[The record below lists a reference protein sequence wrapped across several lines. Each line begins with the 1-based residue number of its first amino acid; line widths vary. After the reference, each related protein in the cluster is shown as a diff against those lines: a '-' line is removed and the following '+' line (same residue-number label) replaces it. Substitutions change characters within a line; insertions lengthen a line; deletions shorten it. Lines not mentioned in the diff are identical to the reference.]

1 MLVCEHCISMHL
13 TITNKISWLV
23 HVFYAVR
30 EHEKRTHIILFL
42 YNNFPTFFFCN
53 LFKVQQK
60 KLLSDLY
67 LRSSTIIRWNIKY
80 DERINPYTY
89 FLSFSLNSSK
99 NELTFNKTVNILL
112 VFFVGY
118 NGNLLCEC
126 SVFCHEWKIKLLPRH
141 EREPITWWLF
151 GFQSWL
157 ISSET
162 VQTCQWSLQS
172 WYQEPQACV
181 LPFIDYLSDQFEKY
195 RHTQEIKPDN
205 FK

>member
-1 MLVCEHCISMHL
+1 MWTLHFHAFNYNKQDFLACSRL
-13 TITNKISWLV
+13 LRNTRAWKTNTYYYS
-23 HVFYAVR
+23 Y
-30 EHEKRTHIILFL
+30 IIIFQH
-42 YNNFPTFFFCN
+42 FFFCN

-80 DERINPYTY
+80 DARINPYTY

-99 NELTFNKTVNILL
+99 NALTFNKTVNILL

-141 EREPITWWLF
+141 ERETITWWLF